1 MTLLGHLAE
10 DGLQALGEAH
20 REHLVGLI
28 EDDRMHLVQRSGAAL
43 HEVDEAPRGSD
54 DDLYPTAERAYLR
67 LDRGAAIDGEDTHG
81 GEVLAVVGEV
91 VGDLQAELTRR
102 AEDEGTC

>member
-1 MTLLGHLAE
+1 
-10 DGLQALGEAH
+10 
-20 REHLVGLI
+20 
-28 EDDRMHLVQRSGAAL
+28 MHLVQRSSAAL

-81 GEVLAVVGEV
+81 GEVLAVVSEV